1 MDQELEQ
8 FAAIYEQVTT
18 FLVNYSFQLIGAII
32 VFLIGVLV
40 ARRVSSFVLGLCA
53 RKGLDVTLSGFIAN
67 TTRLIII
74 VMTAIIALG
83 KLGISITPFV
93 AAVGALS
100 LGAGLAMQ
108 GLLSNYG
115 AGLNI
120 ILARPFVVGDTIS
133 VQGVGGVV
141 KEVHLAYTV
150 LADEDEVKI
159 TIPNKHIVGE
169 IIHNSQNDS
178 IAEFKVGIA
187 YHCDPKKAV
196 QVILEGLAGIEGI
209 STARAPQVG
218 IEGFGDSSIDIGV
231 RYWVRTQVRHE
242 AQYLANMAIYDALQA
257 AAIDIPFPQREVRML
272 NEAQI

>member
-1 MDQELEQ
+1 MEQELEQ
-8 FAAIYEQVTT
+8 FTAIYEQVTS
-18 FLVNYSFQLIGAII
+18 FLVNYSFQLIGAVI
-32 VFLIGVLV
+32 VFLIGVYV
-40 ARRVSSFVLGLCA
+40 AGRVSNVVLRLCE
-53 RKGLDVTLSGFIAN
+53 RKGLDVTLSGFTAN
-67 TTRLIII
+67 MVRITII

-100 LGAGLAMQ
+100 LGAGLALQ

-133 VQGVGGVV
+133 VQGVSGVV

-169 IIHNSQNDS
+169 IIHNSQNDT

-196 QVILEGLAGIEGI
+196 QVILASLQGIEGI
-209 STARAPQVG
+209 SSARAPQVG
-218 IEGFGDSSIDIGV
+218 IESFGESSIDLGV
-231 RYWVRTQVRHE
+231 RYWVKTAVRYE
-242 AQYLANMAIYDALQA
+242 AQYLANMAIYDALRA
-257 AAIDIPFPQREVRML
+257 ASIDIPFPQREVRML
-272 NEAQI
+272 S